1 MAVLTRRAP
10 ARHGRRLAIACALLL
25 ALSAGACFFVWRH
38 VRDHVLADSQYQ
50 VHPEHINVT
59 RPPGWIR
66 ADIKAEVL
74 RDVTRLGPLSLL
86 DDDLTVRLAGA
97 FAAHPWVARV
107 DRVSK
112 HFPSGVDV
120 VVAYRVPVAMVEV
133 QNGQGVLP
141 VDEQGVVLPTRDDA
155 GKPNFSSEEAE
166 VYPRIAEIHTMPA
179 GPVGTRWG
187 DASVVGAAQIAASL
201 ADHWKPLNLAR
212 IVPVDRKAARSGVEY
227 TYALVTKSGTMVFW
241 GRAPGSDVGGEVSA
255 AEKIA
260 QLTRYAKQNDG
271 SLDGPDGPQQI
282 EIDSRGA
289 LLQKVRP
296 AVPPL
301 PPGEAQ
307 ATPQEPDPSE
317 EPID

>member
-1 MAVLTRRAP
+1 
-10 ARHGRRLAIACALLL
+10 
-25 ALSAGACFFVWRH
+25 
-38 VRDHVLADSQYQ
+38 
-50 VHPEHINVT
+50 
-59 RPPGWIR
+59 
-66 ADIKAEVL
+66 
-74 RDVTRLGPLSLL
+74 L

-120 VVAYRVPVAMVEV
+120 AVAYRVPVAMVEV

-155 GKPNFSSEEAE
+155 GQPNFSSEEAE
-166 VYPRIAEIHTMPA
+166 RYPRIAEIHTMPA

-187 DASVVGAAQIAASL
+187 DASVVGAAQIAAAL
-201 ADHWKPLNLAR
+201 ADHWKPLGLAR
-212 IVPVDRKAARSGVEY
+212 IIPVERKPARAGVEY
-227 TYALVTKSGTMVFW
+227 TSALVTRSGTVVFW
-241 GRAPGSDVGGEVSA
+241 GRAPGTDVGGEVPA

-260 QLTRYAKQNDG
+260 QLSRYAKQNDG

-282 EIDSRGA
+282 EIDRRGA
-289 LLQKVRP
+289 LLKKVRP

-301 PPGEAQ
+301 PPSNAQ
-307 ATPQEPDPSE
+307 AAPQEPDAAI